1 MRTRKILALAMGAA
15 LSLSSCG
22 LIYNSPQV
30 TSGTVDGSK
39 VRVVP
44 ITAETTLAANR
55 STYRPATLPSVFSQT
70 AGSGGGL
77 RGFGSLPDPVVEPE
91 NRPAT
96 LSTRIPPETP
106 TGPYRI
112 GVGDVVVLA
121 TPSGGN
127 SVEELSGL
135 LAAQNRRQEYVV
147 QDDGS
152 ISIPDV
158 GRIPIAGDTID
169 GANEKVFQALVRNQ
183 IEPAFSLEVADFK
196 SQRVSIGGAVRNPAT
211 LPIDLQPL
219 YLDEALS
226 NVGGATASER
236 DYDYSSVRI
245 YRDGELYQIPL
256 SELYSDR
263 SLQRI
268 TLRDGDSVFVDT
280 EFDLGRAQD
289 YFQEQIQLTEN
300 RRDARRD
307 AVDELETEIQ
317 LRRAE
322 LDEQRDNFKDRLD
335 LGAEDRDY
343 VYMAGEVTK
352 QRRFPLPYNQKAVLA
367 DAIYDDGGIP
377 TITANVR
384 QIYVLRGSTD
394 PREFGSVTAWKLD
407 AGNAA
412 SLMLST
418 RFELRPDDII
428 FVSEQ
433 VVTQWNRIISQITPG
448 LLNSTITALAQ

>member
-1 MRTRKILALAMGAA
+1 MKKLMTFALAMGAA
-15 LSLSSCG
+15 IALSSCG
-22 LIYNSPQV
+22 AIYNSPQV
-30 TSGTVDGSK
+30 RSGTVDGTK

-44 ITAETTLAANR
+44 ITAETTVAANQ
-55 STYRPATLPSVFSQT
+55 STYRPATLPSIFSQT
-70 AGSGGGL
+70 AGNAGGL
-77 RGFGSLPDPVVEPE
+77 RGLGSLPDPAVEPE
-91 NRPAT
+91 IRPVEQT
-96 LSTRIPPETP
+96 TRIPPETRS
-106 TGPYRI
+106 GPYQI

-147 QDDGS
+147 QDDGA

-158 GRIPIAGDTID
+158 GRIPIAGETID
-169 GANEKVFQALVRNQ
+169 GANERVFQALVRNQ
-183 IEPAFSLEVADFK
+183 IEPAFSLEVAEFN
-196 SQRVSIGGAVRNPAT
+196 SQRVSIGGAVRNPSMLA
-211 LPIDLQPL
+211 IKLQPT
-219 YLDEALS
+219 YLDEAIS
-226 NVGGATASER
+226 QVGGVTASER
-236 DYDYSSVRI
+236 DYDYVSVRI
-245 YRDGELYQIPL
+245 YRDGALYQIPL
-256 SELYSDR
+256 NELYSDR

-268 TLRDGDSVFVDT
+268 TLKEGDSVFVDT
-280 EFDLGRAQD
+280 EFDLDRAQD
-289 YFQEQIQLTEN
+289 YFREQIQLTES

-307 AVDELETEIQ
+307 AVDELETEIM

-322 LDEQRDNFKDRLD
+322 LNEQRDNFKDRLD

-352 QRRFPLPYNQKAVLA
+352 QRRFPLPYDQKAMLA

-377 TITANVR
+377 TITGNIR

-418 RFELRPDDII
+418 RFELRPDDVI

-448 LLNSTITALAQ
+448 LLNSSINALAR